1 MKEIKIRLTLKSAAT
16 FGSGDGV
23 AGLVDR
29 EIEQDAN
36 GFPYLRGKTLKGL
49 LVEAAENVLYAL
61 EKQGQTGW
69 EEHKNSLFGQPG
81 RGWGERGKC
90 HFGDAQLPQSLR
102 RHLLQARQSN
112 DEQFS
117 KERVLDSLTAIRQQ
131 TAVNPNGAPDHA
143 SLRAMRVLLPGI
155 TLESDLSFDD
165 MLSDKEMMLL
175 ATAVLDLR
183 CAGVGRN
190 RGRGRVQADLL
201 IDGELATKQLF
212 ADFARVVSS

>member
-29 EIEQDAN
+29 EVEQDAD

-61 EKQGQTGW
+61 AQQGQTDW
-69 EEHKNSLFGQPG
+69 VKHKDSLFGQPG
-81 RGWGERGKC
+81 RGLKERGKC
-90 HFGDAQLPQSLR
+90 HVGDAKLPHSLR
-102 RHLLQARQSN
+102 LHLLQARKG
-112 DEQFS
+112 DDKLFS
-117 KERVLDSLTAIRQQ
+117 KERVLESLTAIRQQ

-143 SLRAMRVLLPGI
+143 TLRAMRVLLPGV
-155 TLESDLSFDD
+155 TLESDLSIDGD
-165 MLSDKEMMLL
+165 LKDEEMMLL

-183 CAGVGRN
+183 RAGVGRN
-190 RGRGRVQADLL
+190 RGRGRIEADLFV
-201 IDGELATKQLF
+201 DGQPATKQHFERF
-212 ADFARVVSS
+212 AEGVS

>member
-29 EIEQDAN
+29 EVEQDADS
-36 GFPYLRGKTLKGL
+36 FPYLRGKTLKGL

-61 EKQGQTGW
+61 EQQGQADW
-69 EEHKNSLFGQPG
+69 KKHKQSLFGQPG
-81 RGWGERGKC
+81 RGWDERGKC
-90 HFGDAQLPQSLR
+90 HVGDAQLPESLR
-102 RHLLQARQSN
+102 LHLLQARKG
-112 DEQFS
+112 DAYLFS
-117 KERVLDSLTAIRQQ
+117 KERVLESLTAIRRQ

-155 TLESDLSFDD
+155 VLESELTFDRAAND
-165 MLSDKEMMLL
+165 EEMMLL

-183 CAGVGRN
+183 RAGVGRN

-201 IDGELATKQLF
+201 IDGKVATKAFLAKF
-212 ADFARVVSS
+212 EKAVS

>member
-29 EIEQDAN
+29 EIEQDAD

-61 EKQGQTGW
+61 KRQGQTDW
-69 EEHKNSLFGQPG
+69 EVHKENLFGQPG
-81 RGWGERGKC
+81 RGWDERGKC
-90 HFGDAQLPQSLR
+90 HIGDAKLPASLPL
-102 RHLLQARQSN
+102 HLLQARKD
-112 DEQFS
+112 DETLFS
-117 KERVLDSLTAIRQQ
+117 KERVLESLTAIRQQ

-155 TLESDLSFDD
+155 VLESELSFDD
-165 MLSDKEMMLL
+165 ELTEKEAMLL
-175 ATAVLDLR
+175 VASVLDLR
-183 CAGVGRN
+183 RAGVGRN
-190 RGRGRVQADLL
+190 RGRGQVEADLL
-201 IDGELATKQLF
+201 VDSEPATKQF
-212 ADFARVVSS
+212 FDEFVKAVS